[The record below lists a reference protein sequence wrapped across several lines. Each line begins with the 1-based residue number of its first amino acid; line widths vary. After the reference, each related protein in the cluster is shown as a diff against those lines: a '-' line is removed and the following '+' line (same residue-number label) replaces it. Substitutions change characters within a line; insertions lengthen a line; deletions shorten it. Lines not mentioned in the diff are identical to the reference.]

1 MADPEFCPDT
11 SGKLAKLGSELE
23 KRAVI
28 EARKA
33 RTGHQ
38 RARGLV
44 AYQRVALRADILAFR
59 QLLVTLAIFRALT
72 NECRR
77 DVSLLTKALLVSVKE
92 ALQCLPDDLEV
103 QARAASTVWRTSNE
117 LETFPSHVFSRQ
129 FTAFTT
135 YTDGQF
141 VGVDTRVTN
150 EYMLCLQIF
159 CMRCTVAGKD
169 SEQVNRSG
177 CFMLI
182 EYPF

>member
-1 MADPEFCPDT
+1 LIEELFFPDT

-44 AYQRVALRADILAFR
+44 VQQIVSLRADTLAIR
-59 QLLVTLAIFRALT
+59 QLLVTLAIFQALT

-103 QARAASTVWRTSNE
+103 QARAASTVCE
-117 LETFPSHVFSRQ
+117 DV
-129 FTAFTT
+129 
-135 YTDGQF
+135 
-141 VGVDTRVTN
+141 
-150 EYMLCLQIF
+150 YMGPRHFHLTCF
-159 CMRCTVAGKD
+159 RDSSPHMRHIPMVNL
-169 SEQVNRSG
+169 SEWIQG
-177 CFMLI
+177 
-182 EYPF
+182 

>member
-1 MADPEFCPDT
+1 MDDWLIEVLFFPDT

-33 RTGHQ
+33 RTGHL

-44 AYQRVALRADILAFR
+44 VQQRVKLRADALVIR
-59 QLLVTLAIFRALT
+59 QLLVTLAIFQALT

-103 QARAASTVWRTSNE
+103 QARAASTVCE
-117 LETFPSHVFSRQ
+117 DV
-129 FTAFTT
+129 
-135 YTDGQF
+135 
-141 VGVDTRVTN
+141 
-150 EYMLCLQIF
+150 YMNPRHFHLMCF
-159 CMRCTVAGKD
+159 RDSSPHMRPIPMVNL
-169 SEQVNRSG
+169 SEWIQG
-177 CFMLI
+177 
-182 EYPF
+182 